1 MSRWTVVVL
10 AALLGST
17 LALPASAQWKWR
29 DKNGVQY
36 SDLPPPSGVAET
48 DILQR
53 PASAQRKG
61 IAPLAAASAASVA
74 AAASGSPGLTPKT
87 VDSELE
93 AKRKKTEEEAN
104 AKRKAEEKAEE
115 TRVAAAKADNCTRA
129 QAQLRTLDSGV
140 RLAQMNEKGERIVM
154 DDTARAAESKRARD
168 MIAQNC
174 AK

>member
-1 MSRWTVVVL
+1 MARWTVVVL

-36 SDLPPPSGVAET
+36 SDLPPPPGVTDA

-53 PASAQRKG
+53 PTAATRKTN
-61 IAPLAAASAASVA
+61 APAPAAAASAAS
-74 AAASGSPGLTPKT
+74 GTPGLAPKT
-87 VDSELE
+87 VDPELE

-104 AKRKAEEKAEE
+104 AKKKAEEKAEE
-115 TRVAAAKADNCTRA
+115 TRLAAAKADNCTRA

-154 DDTARAAESKRARD
+154 DDTARATESKRARD

>member
-36 SDLPPPSGVAET
+36 SDLPPPPGVAEA

-53 PASAQRKG
+53 PAAATRKG
-61 IAPLAAASAASVA
+61 ITPVAAASAP
-74 AAASGSPGLTPKT
+74 ASGAPGLAPKT

-93 AKRKKTEEEAN
+93 AKRKKTEEENN
-104 AKRKAEEKAEE
+104 AKKKAEEKAEE
-115 TRVAAAKADNCTRA
+115 ARVAAAKADNCTRA

-154 DDTARAAESKRARD
+154 DDTARASETKRARD

>member
-1 MSRWTVVVL
+1 ML

-17 LALPASAQWKWR
+17 LALPVSAQWKWR

-36 SDLPPPSGVAET
+36 SDLPPPPGVAEG

-53 PASAQRKG
+53 PAATRKG
-61 IAPLAAASAASVA
+61 ITPVAAASAAG
-74 AAASGSPGLTPKT
+74 SGAPGLTLKT

-93 AKRKKTEEEAN
+93 LKRKKTEEEAN
-104 AKRKAEEKAEE
+104 AKKKAEEKAEE

-154 DDTARAAESKRARD
+154 DDSARASESKRARD

-174 AK
+174 GK

>member
-1 MSRWTVVVL
+1 ML
-10 AALLGST
+10 AALLGLT
-17 LALPASAQWKWR
+17 MALPASAQWKWR

-36 SDLPPPSGVAET
+36 SDLPPPPGVAEA

-53 PASAQRKG
+53 PSTSARKG
-61 IAPLAAASAASVA
+61 IAPVAPVAAASAA
-74 AAASGSPGLTPKT
+74 ASGAPGLAPKT

-93 AKRKKTEEEAN
+93 AKRKKTEEEAST
-104 AKRKAEEKAEE
+104 KKKAEEKAEE

-129 QAQLRTLDSGV
+129 QSQLRTLDSGV

-154 DDTARAAESKRARD
+154 DDTARASESKRARD

-174 AK
+174 GK

>member
-36 SDLPPPSGVAET
+36 SDLPPPPGVAES

-53 PASAQRKG
+53 PAAATRRAN
-61 IAPLAAASAASVA
+61 APAPAAAASAASGA
-74 AAASGSPGLTPKT
+74 PGLAPKT

-104 AKRKAEEKAEE
+104 AKKKAEEKAEE

-154 DDTARAAESKRARD
+154 DDTARASESKRARD

>member
-36 SDLPPPSGVAET
+36 SDLPPPAGVPEA

-53 PASAQRKG
+53 PTAATRKG
-61 IAPLAAASAASVA
+61 ITPVAAASAA
-74 AAASGSPGLTPKT
+74 AAASGAPLAPKT
-87 VDSELE
+87 VDTELE

-104 AKRKAEEKAEE
+104 AKKKAEEKAEE
-115 TRVAAAKADNCTRA
+115 TRVAAAKADNCSRA

-140 RLAQMNEKGERIVM
+140 RLAQVNEKGERIVM
-154 DDTARAAESKRARD
+154 DDTARASETKRARD

>member
-17 LALPASAQWKWR
+17 LALPAAAQWKWR

-36 SDLPPPSGVAET
+36 SDLPPPPGVAEA

-53 PASAQRKG
+53 PSAASRKG
-61 IAPLAAASAASVA
+61 ITPVAAASAAS
-74 AAASGSPGLTPKT
+74 AASSAQGLAPKT

-93 AKRKKTEEEAN
+93 AKRKKTEDEAN
-104 AKRKAEEKAEE
+104 TKKKAEEKAEE

-154 DDTARAAESKRARD
+154 DDTARASESKRARD

>member
-36 SDLPPPSGVAET
+36 SDLPPPAGVPEA

-53 PASAQRKG
+53 PTAATRKTN
-61 IAPLAAASAASVA
+61 APVAAAAASAASGA
-74 AAASGSPGLTPKT
+74 PLAPKT
-87 VDSELE
+87 VDSDLE
-93 AKRKKTEEEAN
+93 ARRKKTEEENN
-104 AKRKAEEKAEE
+104 AKKKAEEKAEE

-154 DDTARAAESKRARD
+154 DDTARASESKRARD

>member
-10 AALLGST
+10 AALLGTT

-36 SDLPPPSGVAET
+36 SDLPPPAGVAEA

-53 PASAQRKG
+53 PAAATRRG
-61 IAPLAAASAASVA
+61 ITPVAAASAAP
-74 AAASGSPGLTPKT
+74 AASGALAPKT

-93 AKRKKTEEEAN
+93 ARRKKTEEENN
-104 AKRKAEEKAEE
+104 AKKKAEEKAEE
-115 TRVAAAKADNCTRA
+115 TRVAAAKADNCSRA

-154 DDTARAAESKRARD
+154 DDTARASESKRARD
-168 MIAQNC
+168 MIAQTC

>member
-10 AALLGST
+10 AALLGTT

-29 DKNGVQY
+29 GKNGVQY
-36 SDLPPPSGVAET
+36 SDLPPPPGVAEA

-53 PASAQRKG
+53 PSSASRKG
-61 IAPLAAASAASVA
+61 ITPVAAASAAS
-74 AAASGSPGLTPKT
+74 AASGAQGLAPKT

-104 AKRKAEEKAEE
+104 ARKKADEKAEE

-154 DDTARAAESKRARD
+154 DDTARASESKRARD

-174 AK
+174 GK

>member
-36 SDLPPPSGVAET
+36 SDLPPPPGVAEA

-53 PASAQRKG
+53 PTAATRKTN
-61 IAPLAAASAASVA
+61 APAPAAAASAASGA
-74 AAASGSPGLTPKT
+74 PGLTPKT

-104 AKRKAEEKAEE
+104 TKKKAEEKAEE

-154 DDTARAAESKRARD
+154 DDTARASETKRARD